1 MSEEKQENTA
11 QQGTGRT
18 SGAAQQPTRDG
29 GGETPDNAKKAGN
42 ASGQERKKSG
52 GTSSSRR
59 RRKRRS
65 GRKGRSGS
73 GTTGG
78 GQHST
83 GQQSGKES
91 SGQEQ
96 TPRPKEPQDSGAVP
110 YTAPKGETAAP
121 VAGEASPAKKPLS
134 TEELRK
140 EEVRRALEKQSEQD
154 KERAAQPK
162 APQTPETPPAWP
174 VQGAAETHTP
184 DKASDGNEEG
194 QTSAEPDAAQQARLA
209 EITRTV
215 QVSVEQILAGAEQA
229 AEEEFPDSGAG
240 TDQDEETAEETP
252 SFAGEFGR
260 SLVRWLVLVLGA
272 ILIIA
277 VVGVGWLYC
286 NATDENLPQITVAFD
301 GQTVET
307 ASYSWH
313 VPVVG
318 NSLKRT
324 YSETFHRDALE
335 LPEMVD
341 TSSPIL
347 SISPSGYQ
355 VELTISDEND
365 EEVFSGNLI
374 EYRKFSFPANGSY
387 SAKLVVST
395 ESGSSQNAAITGKQ
409 TYLFDF
415 TIGIRPTVRLNTRTV
430 AQGGVA
436 SVRVSNLQTDEQ
448 PTLSGT
454 LSGTEFVKE
463 GDAWLAFVP
472 IAYDQAPGG
481 YVLQI
486 TADGYSENLELS
498 VTAGTF
504 GYSDVSSTR
513 QRVSPY
519 IGAEDYPAEVKA
531 LLDESDPEL
540 YWTETGFVQPFLRS
554 IDVALAYGAP
564 EYVGRSRTERT
575 GGIDNGTGRVAENV
589 VVNTRWGDTIISPAD
604 GRVLLAGNLGG
615 TAGNTIVIEHGGGV
629 KTIFFGLGSV
639 EVKAGDKVKQGESIG
654 TTVTRTIVEVR
665 IGDVAV
671 EPLTVLRGENAAL
684 QIS

>member
-11 QQGTGRT
+11 QQGTGKT

-29 GGETPDNAKKAGN
+29 GGEAPDTAKKAGN
-42 ASGQERKKSG
+42 ASGQERKKTG

-59 RRKRRS
+59 RRKRKS
-65 GRKGRSGS
+65 ARKGRSGN
-73 GTTGG
+73 GTSGG
-78 GQHST
+78 GQHKT
-83 GQQSGKES
+83 GQQPGKGQAAQPHQLQGSGTAPE
-91 SGQEQ
+91 
-96 TPRPKEPQDSGAVP
+96 
-110 YTAPKGETAAP
+110 TAPKAEPASSGAGQSAP
-121 VAGEASPAKKPLS
+121 EKKPLS

-174 VQGAAETHTP
+174 VHGAEEPHDADTP
-184 DKASDGNEEG
+184 PDGDEEG
-194 QTSAEPDAAQQARLA
+194 QATAAPDAAQQARLA

-229 AEEEFPDSGAG
+229 AEEDFPDSDTGN
-240 TDQDEETAEETP
+240 DQGEETSDEVP
-252 SFAGEFGR
+252 SFAEEFGR

-286 NATDENLPQITVAFD
+286 NATDEGLPQITVTFD

-324 YSETFHRDALE
+324 YSETFHRDAVE
-335 LPEMVD
+335 LSEMVD
-341 TSSPIL
+341 TSSPSL

-355 VELTISDEND
+355 VELTITDEND
-365 EEVFSGNLI
+365 EEVFSGSLI
-374 EYRKFSFPANGSY
+374 EYRKFSFPANGTY

-395 ESGSSQNAAITGKQ
+395 ENSSSQNAAITGKQ

-430 AQGGVA
+430 VQGGVA
-436 SVRVSNLQTDEQ
+436 SVRVSNLQTDTQ

-454 LSGTEFVKE
+454 LSGTEFVKH

-472 IAYDQAPGG
+472 IPYDQAPGG
-481 YVLQI
+481 YVLQV
-486 TADGYSENLELS
+486 TADGYTEELELS
-498 VTAGTF
+498 VMAGTF
-504 GYSDVSSTR
+504 GYSDVSSNR

-519 IGAEDYPAEVKA
+519 IGEEDYPAEVEA
-531 LLDESDPEL
+531 LFDEADPQL
-540 YWTETGFVQPFLRS
+540 YWTESGFVQPFLRS
-554 IDVALAYGAP
+554 IDVAMAYGAP

-589 VVNTRWGDTIISPAD
+589 VVNTRWGDTVISPAD

-639 EVKAGDKVKQGESIG
+639 GVKTGDKVKQGESIG